1 MPDLSLC
8 NRAKTVLRLHPVLQ
22 GVHLN
27 VIKQPLGLCGWEMQI
42 YRLAD
47 LHLNAN
53 VAGWLEL
60 DASLC
65 IKGVTFLCPCIAS
78 ERLNHLEPE

>member
-1 MPDLSLC
+1 M
-8 NRAKTVLRLHPVLQ
+8 
-22 GVHLN
+22 
-27 VIKQPLGLCGWEMQI
+27 IKQPLGLCGWEMQI

-53 VAGWLEL
+53 VACRLEL

-65 IKGVTFLCPCIAS
+65 IKGGTFLCPGIAP
-78 ERLNHLEPE
+78 ERFNHLEPK